1 MALRR
6 VDVNAE
12 FCEKVGAPY
21 YCFHDLDVRPE
32 GATQAESDANFDIV
46 AERLGE
52 VQAASG
58 LKLLWGTA
66 NLFTPRRYMN
76 GAATNP
82 DPAVFAR
89 AAASVKKCLEVTHR
103 LGGENYVLWGGREGY
118 QSILNTNVRLEL
130 DNLARFLSMVAEH
143 KHKVGFRGPLL
154 LEPKPREPMAH
165 QYDYDAATVLG
176 FLRQYGLQDEFALNL
191 EANHGTLAGHTGE
204 HETAM
209 AAAFGKLGSID
220 ANRNE
225 AMLGWD
231 TDMFPNDVG
240 LATYIMDVVLKQG
253 GLAPGG
259 LNFDAKVRRES
270 TDVEDLFIGHI
281 NGMDT
286 YARGLRNAARMQA
299 EGTMGALV
307 DERYAG
313 YERTELGRKIVGG
326 RTSLEE
332 LAALVA
338 DEPEP
343 QQRSA
348 KVELYESIFLA
359 TMQE

>member
-1 MALRR
+1 
-6 VDVNAE
+6 
-12 FCEKVGAPY
+12 
-21 YCFHDLDVRPE
+21 
-32 GATQAESDANFDIV
+32 
-46 AERLGE
+46 
-52 VQAASG
+52 
-58 LKLLWGTA
+58 
-66 NLFTPRRYMN
+66 
-76 GAATNP
+76 
-82 DPAVFAR
+82 
-89 AAASVKKCLEVTHR
+89 
-103 LGGENYVLWGGREGY
+103 
-118 QSILNTNVRLEL
+118 
-130 DNLARFLSMVAEH
+130 
-143 KHKVGFRGPLL
+143 
-154 LEPKPREPMAH
+154 
-165 QYDYDAATVLG
+165 
-176 FLRQYGLQDEFALNL
+176 
-191 EANHGTLAGHTGE
+191 
-204 HETAM
+204 
-209 AAAFGKLGSID
+209 
-220 ANRNE
+220 
-225 AMLGWD
+225 MLGWD

-299 EGTMGALV
+299 EGTMDALV

-313 YERTELGRKIVGG
+313 YGRTELGRKIVGG

-348 KVELYESIFLA
+348 KVELYESIFSA